1 MTKKADKIW
10 VGILTGIVLPLI
22 VLAIVYVS
30 SFGYMTMPQFLRRLV
45 FANIILKLIS
55 LCAVAN
61 LGAFFLFYR
70 VEYDKASRGVVFATM
85 ILAFV
90 VVFQKIIDGTF

>member
-10 VGILTGIVLPLI
+10 VGLLTGIVLPLL
-22 VLAIVYVS
+22 VMGIVYLS
-30 SFGYMTMPQFLRRLV
+30 SFGYMTMPQFLRRMV
-45 FANIILKLIS
+45 FANVILKLLS
-55 LCAVAN
+55 LCAVVN
-61 LGAFFLFYR
+61 LGAFFLYYR

-90 VVFQKIIDGTF
+90 VVFKKIMDGTF